1 MVSGLCSK
9 IAMAKTAIMQPTYIP
24 WMGYFDL
31 IDQVDKFVFLDD
43 VQLVKRS
50 WQTRNRIKTAQGDLF
65 LTIPIKKANKR
76 DDTLICN
83 AVISED
89 EPWKERHI
97 RSIELAYKK
106 APYFD
111 LTFPFIK
118 EIIFNEE
125 KKLSDYN
132 IYIIKQISAKFG
144 LKTDFIRSSEL
155 KGISGKKDARL
166 VSICKHIGCDE
177 YMAVQGSAAYIEKES
192 PGGDFTKNNLKFFY
206 HNYEHPMYDQIN
218 GNFISFMSVV
228 DLFFNQG
235 FNASLAIIKRGR
247 KPGIDSPTFRK
258 ERLSLSS

>member
-1 MVSGLCSK
+1 MDR
-9 IAMAKTAIMQPTYIP
+9 KTTGVKAAIMQPTYLP
-24 WMGYFDL
+24 WLGYFD
-31 IDQVDKFVFLDD
+31 IVDQVDKFVFLDD

-50 WQTRNRIKTAQGDLF
+50 WQTRNRIKTAQGELF
-65 LTIPIKKANKR
+65 LTIPIKKATKR

-89 EPWKERHI
+89 EPWKERHV

-118 EIIFNEE
+118 KIIFNEE

-132 IYIIKQISAKFG
+132 IYIIKQIAAKLG
-144 LKTDFIRSSEL
+144 LRTDFICSSEL

-166 VSICKHIGCDE
+166 VSICKYIGCDE
-177 YMAVQGSAAYIEKES
+177 YVAVQGSAAYIEKES
-192 PGGDFTKNNLKFFY
+192 PGGNFTKNNLKFLY
-206 HNYEHPMYDQIN
+206 HNYEHPAYDQIN

-228 DLFFNQG
+228 DLFFNHG
-235 FNASLAIIKRGR
+235 FDAGLAIIKNGR
-247 KPGIDSPTFRK
+247 RSGIDPATFRQ
-258 ERLSLSS
+258 EHLNLVS